1 MKTSFETLLEG
12 VIPEIN
18 FLTAAGKGIE
28 PGHVLESLEKDI
40 VAGYLPDYLKSVP
53 VMKDKNL
60 DLMRE
65 PYDIRLDEIEGSTS
79 SDSAISVMNFLG
91 LKYQKNLSYK
101 IDFDIKEITSVK
113 FSENL
118 DKIFFEIAL
127 SQLKKSGKE
136 SKSIFRRF
144 KGHILVL
151 RVLYASEF
159 AITVE
164 VDKGNGF
171 EADIDVK
178 SIEIDGDLE
187 IKKKENTLLVSG
199 NPEVPFGVIGYKI
212 KGNKLKEVE

>member
-18 FLTAAGKGIE
+18 FLTVGGKGIK

-40 VAGYLPDYLKSVP
+40 VAGYLPEYLKSVP

-127 SQLKKSGKE
+127 SQLKKTDKE
-136 SKSIFRRF
+136 SKSIFAYHDVYLGLCF
-144 KGHILVL
+144 GGYCTKGD
-151 RVLYASEF
+151 SS
-159 AITVE
+159 
-164 VDKGNGF
+164 D
-171 EADIDVK
+171 
-178 SIEIDGDLE
+178 
-187 IKKKENTLLVSG
+187 
-199 NPEVPFGVIGYKI
+199 
-212 KGNKLKEVE
+212 